1 MPDAIASFS
10 IRNTPYFI
18 TANEGD
24 DRDDFLATKETGSVS
39 GLPLDATAFPNAAT
53 LKGELELGR
62 LTVIRTMGLN
72 SNNQYEKLYALGGRS
87 FSIYNAT
94 TGAQVFDSG
103 FDLEKRAYATLPTA
117 LLSKSQVKGRLD
129 NKGPEPESV
138 VVGQIG
144 SKTYAFVALERTSAI
159 LMYDVSNPAAP
170 IFVQW
175 LQNTTDMSNGDIS
188 PEGLEFVPAAKS
200 PTGKPLLLAGH
211 EVSGSV
217 AVWEIK

>member
-1 MPDAIASFS
+1 
-10 IRNTPYFI
+10 
-18 TANEGD
+18 
-24 DRDDFLATKETGSVS
+24 
-39 GLPLDATAFPNAAT
+39 
-53 LKGELELGR
+53 
-62 LTVIRTMGLN
+62 MGLN

-94 TGAQVFDSG
+94 TGAQVSDSG

-117 LLSKSQVKGRLD
+117 LLSKSQVIGRLD

-159 LMYDVSNPAAP
+159 LMYDVSNPATP

-175 LQNTTDMSNGDIS
+175 LQNTTDMTNGDIS
-188 PEGLEFVPAAKS
+188 PEGMEFVPAAKS
-200 PTGKPLLLAGH
+200 PTGKPLLLAGY